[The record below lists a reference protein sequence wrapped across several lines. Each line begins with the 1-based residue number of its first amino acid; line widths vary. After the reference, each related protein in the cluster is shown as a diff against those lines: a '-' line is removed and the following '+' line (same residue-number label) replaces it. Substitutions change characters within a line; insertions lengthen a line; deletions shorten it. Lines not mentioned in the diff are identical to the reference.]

1 MLSFIA
7 VMYVKMNFQRNCHV
21 VLFGLLDVIEKGEI
35 CSKRPPG
42 ANGAAL
48 LDKNRAH
55 NGQRGEITSF
65 EPGQEC
71 HWLSYLIYSSK
82 ANLFRREHTEEQES
96 IV

>member
-55 NGQRGEITSF
+55 NGQRGDHI
-65 EPGQEC
+65 
-71 HWLSYLIYSSK
+71 
-82 ANLFRREHTEEQES
+82 FRAGTRMPLAFIPHIQLEG
-96 IV
+96 